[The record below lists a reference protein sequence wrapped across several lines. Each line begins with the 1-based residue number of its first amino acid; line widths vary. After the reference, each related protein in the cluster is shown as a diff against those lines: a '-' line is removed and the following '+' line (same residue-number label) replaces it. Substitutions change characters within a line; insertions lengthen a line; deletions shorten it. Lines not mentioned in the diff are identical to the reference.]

1 MSDEDNR
8 LPLSPHDGEATFTP
22 ARGGQVGVTAVAES
36 PCLGFVSARVHRLGG
51 LVQKIPWS
59 LLTSADLWCG

>member
-1 MSDEDNR
+1 MHKGQSAHIQVSEHTSMSDEDNR

-36 PCLGFVSARVHRLGG
+36 PCLGFV
-51 LVQKIPWS
+51 
-59 LLTSADLWCG
+59 

>member
-51 LVQKIPWS
+51 
-59 LLTSADLWCG
+59 